1 MFCTL
6 QSGGD
11 LMADLHAK
19 LSMRRKGISGTK
31 KQESM
36 DASTAME
43 KISAMIPPP
52 VPTEINEN
60 NTEDEDWDD

>member
-1 MFCTL
+1 
-6 QSGGD
+6 
-11 LMADLHAK
+11 MADLHAK

-31 KQESM
+31 KEENL
-36 DASTAME
+36 DASSALE

-52 VPTEINEN
+52 VANDIHEN